1 MKIISFF
8 YLKQFRC
15 FISGMVVGILAGVAV
30 FSVLVSYRIDQYYL
44 EIRQLE
50 VANEEKDK
58 RLLKLEES
66 VDKTK
71 YMLKKIEVILIYE
84 GDGLDKIAL
93 EKSIKKKYEQLLGK
107 EVDKIDIDLVAEVI
121 DQRIMKLEERE
132 YKLKLKKIMLTE
144 VLKIWVDVNQ
154 TKQM

>member
-1 MKIISFF
+1 
-8 YLKQFRC
+8 
-15 FISGMVVGILAGVAV
+15 MVVGILAGITL
-30 FSVLVSYRIDQYYL
+30 FSLLVSYRLDQYYQ
-44 EIRQLE
+44 EIWQLK
-50 VANEEKDK
+50 VANEEKDT

-84 GDGLDKIAL
+84 GDELDKIAL
-93 EKSIKKKYEQLLGK
+93 EKSIKEKYGQLLGK
-107 EVDKIDIDLVAEVI
+107 EVGNIDIDLVAEVV

-144 VLKIWVDVNQ
+144 VLKIWVEV
-154 TKQM
+154 TLVE